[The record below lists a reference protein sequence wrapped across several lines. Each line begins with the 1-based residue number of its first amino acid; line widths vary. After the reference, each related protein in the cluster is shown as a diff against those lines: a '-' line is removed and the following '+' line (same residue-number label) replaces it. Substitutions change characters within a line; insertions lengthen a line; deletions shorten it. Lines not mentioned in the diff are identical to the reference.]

1 MASIQ
6 EFNRTL
12 RSGYARQLA
21 MDEIARQ
28 AVTSFAGKLD
38 KARKE
43 DGETFVQQLQHIKE
57 QHAADEVRRLFVE
70 AAMAKL
76 EELGYGDGVRMLR
89 EVLNG

>member
-6 EFNRTL
+6 EFNHTL
-12 RSGYARQLA
+12 RNQYARQLA
-21 MDEIARQ
+21 VDEIARQ

-43 DGETFVQQLQHIKE
+43 DGEAFVQQLQLIKE
-57 QHAADEVRRLFVE
+57 QHAADEARRLLVE
-70 AAMAKL
+70 AMLDKL
-76 EELGYGDGVRMLR
+76 EELGYGDGVRMVR